1 MKDQLTERQRTIL
14 NFIEQFRDEAGYPPT
29 LREIGKQFGIASTFG
44 VKRHLEAL
52 EKKGYITVENNA
64 SRGINLLKIENSVAE
79 NSLIR
84 EDSTIYRQVPIIGR
98 VAAGSPIMAIENM
111 EGNLIIDPSFT
122 KRADDSFA
130 LKVKGDSMIEAGI
143 FEGDMVIVSPSTQV
157 NTNDIAVAMINGE
170 VTVKTLIK
178 KNNQV
183 TLKPQN
189 NKYQPI
195 NVSENDDFKLVGKV
209 VGVVRW
215 IS

>member
-14 NFIEQFRDEAGYPPT
+14 NFIEQFREESGYPPT
-29 LREIGKQFGIASTFG
+29 LRQIGKQFGIASTFG

-64 SRGINLLKIENSVAE
+64 SRGINLLKMENSPKDTVQ
-79 NSLIR
+79 
-84 EDSTIYRQVPIIGR
+84 EDSIYRQVPIIGR

-111 EGNLIIDPSFT
+111 EGNLIIDPSFA
-122 KRADDSFA
+122 KRSDDSFA
-130 LKVKGDSMIEAGI
+130 LKVKGDSMIDAGI
-143 FEGDMVIVSPSTQV
+143 FEGDMVIVSPSTEV
-157 NTNDIAVAMINGE
+157 TTNDIAVAMINGE

-183 TLKPQN
+183 TLQPQN

-195 NVSENDDFKLVGKV
+195 KVSEDDDFKLIGKV